1 MVRMSKCLG
10 ADVIHLMYKILNGNY
25 LNAEDERDGMRRREE
40 RCNMDTWRHSNMDSQ
55 HQEHV

>member
-10 ADVIHLMYKILNGNY
+10 ANVIHFTYKILNGNY

-40 RCNMDTWRHSNMDSQ
+40 RCNMDTWRYSNMDSQ
-55 HQEHV
+55 H